1 MTKPEARMKALE
13 ALLTGRPPEP
23 PAHDAAALLEWLN
36 ECLSNHP
43 RRATVILNYRLWP
56 IRGNQYRCSNGPWCN
71 TLAEA
76 IAEHRAKVQDELSR
90 PASGQRKA

>member
-1 MTKPEARMKALE
+1 MKALQV
-13 ALLTGRPPEP
+13 LLTGRVPEP
-23 PAHDAAALLEWLN
+23 EPDAAALLEWLK

-43 RRATVILNYRLWP
+43 RRATVILNYRCWP
-56 IRGNQYRCSNGPWCN
+56 VRGNQYRCSNGPWCD

-90 PASGQRKA
+90 PASGQRKP